1 MAKQKGGG
9 GKRAKA
15 ARRTKPAVT
24 IESAVIGT
32 LVSREAKAVTPLM
45 SKVYLA
51 LLVAPPEYRDRH
63 GVLHFT
69 GEQHGGGWR
78 TAWQQVLEVTGV
90 ASVTA
95 SKALRWMHQ
104 EKLIGYYSG
113 RNGYGIHIVFRKLT

>member
-1 MAKQKGGG
+1 MAKQKSGG

-24 IESAVIGT
+24 IERAVIGT

-51 LLVAPPEYRDRH
+51 LLVAPPKYWDRH

-69 GEQHGGGWR
+69 GEPHGGGWR

-95 SKALRWMHQ
+95 SKALRWMHR
-104 EKLIGYYSG
+104 EKLIGYHAG
-113 RNGYGIHIVFRKLT
+113 RNGYGIHIVFRKLS